1 MAMQLESE
9 QEAPVSSLVGGIVHD
24 ARKLLVEQLTLFKV
38 EFKHDLQQTG
48 LALIPLALGVV
59 ILLVALTLLGM
70 GASHGLA
77 AAMPNL
83 TLWGAY
89 LIVGAIVAVAGTLLT
104 LWGKSMLA
112 AVQPVDT
119 ALKGLEENVKW
130 KTKN

>member
-1 MAMQLESE
+1 MAMQVESE
-9 QEAPVSSLVGGIVHD
+9 QDAPMSSLVGGIVHD

-38 EFKHDLQQTG
+38 EFKHDLRQTG
-48 LALIPLALGVV
+48 LALIPLALGMV
-59 ILLVALTLLGM
+59 ILLVALVLLGI
-70 GASHGLA
+70 GASQYLA
-77 AAMPNL
+77 VVVPSL
-83 TLWGAY
+83 PLWGAY
-89 LIVGAIVAVAGTLLT
+89 LAVGGIIAVAGTLLT